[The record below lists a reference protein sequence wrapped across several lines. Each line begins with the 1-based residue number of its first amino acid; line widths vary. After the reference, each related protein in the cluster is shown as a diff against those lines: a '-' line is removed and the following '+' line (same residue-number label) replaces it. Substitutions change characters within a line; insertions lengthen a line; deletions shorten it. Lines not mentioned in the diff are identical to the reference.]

1 MDISTEN
8 IIVIAITGT
17 LTAAI
22 LLLSHWL
29 VPRYLL
35 RFLHWVDDIIPADQS
50 SFVAPVARFTET
62 VFGVVVVLSAAFTI
76 ASQLGVNMS
85 GVLDTAGDGE
95 TVVREWILARAL
107 VVGILL
113 AAAFLAIRIIN
124 RITAPLIQQYLSH
137 RGDTDEESAEVEK
150 RTRTL
155 QGVVSNTLTVVIIT
169 TTFFMIL
176 SEIGINI
183 TPILAGAGVVGIAVG
198 LGAQSLIRDI
208 IAGIFIMLED
218 QYRVGD
224 VAKVAGVAGMVEDIN
239 LRRTTLRDWD
249 YIQHVIPNGEI
260 GVASNYTK
268 DKSRVNLNIEVA
280 YKEDLDRVM
289 DVIRVVGE
297 GMSADPEWG
306 HLIIDPLKPIRV
318 QEFGASGIA
327 IKVVGDTKPIYQWD
341 VAGEFRRRIKRVFDE
356 EGIEIPFPHVTLYWG
371 EGAEPAVPRLLDMRE
386 EKSRGPGTGPKPEV
400 SEGG

>member
-1 MDISTEN
+1 METSTEN
-8 IIVIAITGT
+8 IIIIAATVA
-17 LTAAI
+17 LTAA
-22 LLLSHWL
+22 LLILSHWI

-35 RFLHWVDDIIPADQS
+35 RFLQWVDDIIPADQS

-62 VFGVVVVLSAAFTI
+62 VLGIAIVMSAGFTI
-76 ASQLGVNMS
+76 ASQLGVDMS
-85 GVLDTAGDGE
+85 GVLDTAEAGGA
-95 TVVREWILARAL
+95 VVLEWILARAL
-107 VVGILL
+107 VVGIIL
-113 AAAFLAIRIIN
+113 ATAFLVIRAIN
-124 RITAPLIQQYLSH
+124 RITAPLIQQYLTR
-137 RGDTDEESAEVEK
+137 RGDADEESSEVDK

-169 TTFFMIL
+169 TAFFMIL

-208 IAGIFIMLED
+208 ISGVFIMLED

-224 VAKVAGVAGMVEDIN
+224 VAKVAGVSGIVEDIN

-268 DKSRVNLNIEVA
+268 EKSRVNLNIEVA

-297 GMSADPEWG
+297 GLSADPEWG
-306 HLIIDPLKPIRV
+306 PLILDPLKPVRV

-327 IKVVGDTKPIYQWD
+327 IKVIGDTKPIYQWD
-341 VAGEFRRRIKRVFDE
+341 VAGEFRRRIKRAFDD

-371 EGAEPAVPRLLDMRE
+371 AGAETPVPRLMDMRE
-386 EKSRGPGTGPKPEV
+386 EENRGPSTGPKPGDPHGE
-400 SEGG
+400 